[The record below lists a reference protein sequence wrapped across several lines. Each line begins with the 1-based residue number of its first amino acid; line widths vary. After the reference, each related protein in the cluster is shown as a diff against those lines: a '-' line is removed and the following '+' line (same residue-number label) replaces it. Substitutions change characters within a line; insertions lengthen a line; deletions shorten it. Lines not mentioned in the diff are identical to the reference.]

1 MTIIQRIFWGHLLL
15 GTAALAAGYAI
26 IGHHLIALMFV
37 LAGALWFAAQQ
48 RAAYGLGEIML
59 FLFGA
64 GGALGFLFGV
74 PGWLI
79 LVAVVAV
86 LGAWDLAHFLQ
97 RLGAVEQVAY
107 DTGLGQA
114 HLRRLAIVEGAALA
128 LGLLALVLQARVSAW
143 WEILLALLA
152 VIGISRLVAYIRQQ
166 TEGFED
172 QER

>member
-1 MTIIQRIFWGHLLL
+1 MITIQRVFWGHLLL
-15 GTAALAAGYAI
+15 ATAALAAGYAVI
-26 IGHHLIALMFV
+26 DHHVIALMFV

-59 FLFGA
+59 FIFGA
-64 GGALGFLFGV
+64 SGALGFLFVV

-79 LVAVVAV
+79 PVAVVAA

-107 DTGLGQA
+107 DTGLGRA

-128 LGLLALVLQARVSAW
+128 LSLLALVIQARVSTW

-152 VIGISRLVAYIRQQ
+152 VIGVSRLVSYIRQQ
-166 TEGFED
+166 TEG
-172 QER
+172 